1 MLSILEHHKA
11 VRVLFRSAPARGL
24 PSSIHSL
31 HVISDVL
38 HPASCVSSAFFF
50 TGSGSM
56 QDLLW
61 LQRCSLLS
69 ALMLRCHCI
78 LNQLA

>member
-1 MLSILEHHKA
+1 MQSILEHRKA
-11 VRVLFRSAPARGL
+11 VRVLFRSSPASGL

-31 HVISDVL
+31 HATSDVL
-38 HPASCVSSAFFF
+38 HPASCVSSAFLI

-61 LQRCSLLS
+61 LQRCFLLR
-69 ALMLRCHCI
+69 ALMLRFRCH
-78 LNQLA
+78 LNHLA